1 MWRLI
6 TLASLL
12 LTLALGTIA
21 EGKCQVCVES
31 VKAERADGGMS
42 LRFTARA
49 VHAPALPE
57 TGTAVVMQVD
67 GNRSKCINVALRK
80 VDETG
85 GVATY
90 AGSLTSFY
98 GNSTFTGRVD
108 IAGDIHEFTAPLDG
122 KPGTFQLVT
131 AATAGQV
138 TSTATTA
145 PSTAP
150 STAPTTVPLTAGGV
164 PTAVPQS
171 GPTAPTAEPIA
182 TAEPVATAE
191 PQTAA
196 TAGIPSPLQQPVAW
210 LGLVV
215 ILATAVGAYF
225 DRKRALA
232 RATMA

>member
-1 MWRLI
+1 MWRLVVV
-6 TLASLL
+6 ASVL

-31 VKAERADGGMS
+31 VKAARTDGGMT

-49 VHAPALPE
+49 VHAPTLPE

-67 GNRSKCINVALRK
+67 GNRSKCINVSLRK
-80 VDETG
+80 VEETG

-98 GNSTFTGRVD
+98 GNATFTGRVD

-122 KPGTFQLVT
+122 KPGTLQLVT

-150 STAPTTVPLTAGGV
+150 
-164 PTAVPQS
+164 TAVPRYNTDWLSDSATIADSRPSWTRRAVCAGWNDQPAMPPMTNPHPAMAVAAAD
-171 GPTAPTAEPIA
+171 GPML
-182 TAEPVATAE
+182 
-191 PQTAA
+191 AA
-196 TAGIPSPLQQPVAW
+196 AA
-210 LGLVV
+210 
-215 ILATAVGAYF
+215 
-225 DRKRALA
+225 KA
-232 RATMA
+232 R